1 MQEVSWGVFSV
12 ICQVCSW
19 SFHQWELVQAEV
31 RAKPILDYDVEQ
43 VSNEMKLIPVYVEQG
58 HSLVFTFVRSDGNL
72 RKLKEILYHIS

>member
-1 MQEVSWGVFSV
+1 
-12 ICQVCSW
+12 
-19 SFHQWELVQAEV
+19 VQAEV
-31 RAKPILDYDVEQ
+31 GAKPILDYDVEQ